1 MRRATAKSSA
11 LDGMEP
17 RSHRAV
23 SPLRMANKVSII
35 QSQVI
40 GLWSNVRPPPCSRW
54 AQSDAVRVRRC
65 QPLTREPHR
74 VADNGRVA
82 DHERTDARS
91 ADFTLPPPRARWHW
105 SKVQYQIMPPVGI
118 HTTRRGTWPRLVPPP
133 RFELPREGD
142 RHETAAFPVP
152 DAHSGG
158 GACAT

>member
-91 ADFTLPPPRARWHW
+91 VDFTVPPRPRARRHW

-118 HTTRRGTWPRLVPPP
+118 HTTRRGTWARRSAPHLDSNCHER
-133 RFELPREGD
+133 D
-142 RHETAAFPVP
+142 RQDTA
-152 DAHSGG
+152 
-158 GACAT
+158 TYL

>member
-91 ADFTLPPPRARWHW
+91 ADFTVPPPPARAPAL
-105 SKVQYQIMPPVGI
+105 VQSPISNHAACRYSHYTSGNVAPA
-118 HTTRRGTWPRLVPPP
+118 LVPPP
-133 RFELPREGD
+133 RFELPR
-142 RHETAAFPVP
+142 RRSP
-152 DAHSGG
+152 
-158 GACAT
+158 